1 MAPLDRPTDQGGEED
16 AEEAEEEEEESA
28 AAAAAAAA
36 LRPIQSCADAT
47 DLPCLYMADPFLVHG
62 GGDTWY
68 LFTEVID
75 SACQKGEIALS
86 VSRDGLASFQ
96 YAQVVQGPRPPHAVV
111 GERDRDRKTDR

>member
-1 MAPLDRPTDQGGEED
+1 MAPSDRPTDQGEEEAEAD
-16 AEEAEEEEEESA
+16 AEEGAEES
-28 AAAAAAAA
+28 AAAAA

-111 GERDRDRKTDR
+111 GERDRDRKIDR

>member
-1 MAPLDRPTDQGGEED
+1 MAPSDRPTDQGEEEAEAD
-16 AEEAEEEEEESA
+16 AEEGAEES
-28 AAAAAAAA
+28 AAAAA

>member
-1 MAPLDRPTDQGGEED
+1 MAPSDRPTDQGEEEAEAD
-16 AEEAEEEEEESA
+16 AEEGAEES
-28 AAAAAAAA
+28 AAAAA

-68 LFTEVID
+68 LFTEVVD